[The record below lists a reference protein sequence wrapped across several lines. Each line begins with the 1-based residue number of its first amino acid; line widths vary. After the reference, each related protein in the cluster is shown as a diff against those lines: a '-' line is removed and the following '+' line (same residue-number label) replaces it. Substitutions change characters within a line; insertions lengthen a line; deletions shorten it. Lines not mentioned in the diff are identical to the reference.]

1 MPVADVSVVDMVPV
15 VPVADVPLVDIVIVL
30 AVDAV
35 SVAVVI
41 DVSVAAV
48 SVLVFSSFLQ
58 LTAKSAASASAISVT
73 ANDFFIGS
81 RLLGINSECGRM
93 GKRGR

>member
-1 MPVADVSVVDMVPV
+1 MVEVVVVPVVPVAEVSVVDMVPV
-15 VPVADVPLVDIVIVL
+15 VPVAEVPLVDIVIVL
-30 AVDAV
+30 PVDAL

-58 LTAKSAASASAISVT
+58 LTAKRAASASASRVT
-73 ANDFFIGS
+73 AKDFFIGYQCS
-81 RLLGINSECGRM
+81 LG
-93 GKRGR
+93 